1 MTVLVV
7 VGFLY
12 MSIVIF
18 VSFLCRVRSKNT
30 IFPFFSSSC
39 LKVRLG
45 CMLLSFYSFVST
57 KNVC

>member
-18 VSFLCRVRSKNT
+18 VSFLCRVRSKNVGKPMKYFT
-30 IFPFFSSSC
+30 
-39 LKVRLG
+39 
-45 CMLLSFYSFVST
+45 
-57 KNVC
+57 